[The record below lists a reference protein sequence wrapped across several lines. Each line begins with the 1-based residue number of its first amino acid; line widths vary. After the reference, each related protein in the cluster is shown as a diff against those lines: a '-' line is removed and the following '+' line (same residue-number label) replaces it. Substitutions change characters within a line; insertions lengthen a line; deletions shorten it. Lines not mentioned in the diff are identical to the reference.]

1 MQRARTSLPTE
12 PAGAQLMT
20 LARAAMPP
28 EREMQRAMLE
38 ADSSYDGVFFTAVKT
53 TGIFCRPSCSARKPR
68 RQNVEF
74 FSTARD
80 ALFAGYRACLR
91 CRPLEPAGQV
101 PGWLRSLLDQVEK
114 DPLAR
119 WTDADLRHRGVDP
132 SRVRRWFN
140 KHHGMTFHAY
150 QRARRL
156 GRALGQLSHG
166 VDMLDVAYE
175 HGYESLS
182 GFRDAFEQLFGG
194 APGRVRGR
202 ERVVVNRLLTPLGP
216 MLAGATE
223 AGLCLLE
230 FADRRMLQTQV
241 NTLVRRLQCA
251 VTPGS
256 NEHLHKTAVQ
266 LREYFAGTRQR
277 FDVPLVMPGTEFQ
290 QAAWEQLL
298 RIPYG
303 ATVSYQQQAKS
314 IGRQAAVRAV
324 GRANGENRIAILVP
338 CHRVVGKDGRL
349 HGYGGGL
356 WRKRLLLELETVQL
370 EAATAL
376 P

>member
-1 MQRARTSLPTE
+1 M
-12 PAGAQLMT
+12 M
-20 LARAAMPP
+20 LARSALPP
-28 EREMQRAMLE
+28 EKEMQRAMLGG
-38 ADSSYDGVFFTAVKT
+38 DSSYDGVFFTAVKT

-68 RQNVEF
+68 PENVEF
-74 FSTARD
+74 FSTSRD

-91 CRPLEPAGQV
+91 CRPLEPAGRV
-101 PGWLRSLLDQVEK
+101 PGWLRSLLEQVEK

-166 VDMLDVAYE
+166 ADMLDVAYE

-194 APGRVRGR
+194 APGRVRGKA
-202 ERVVVNRLLTPLGP
+202 RVVVNRLLTPLGP

-241 NTLVRRLQCA
+241 NTLVRRLECA

-256 NEHLHKTAVQ
+256 NEHLDRTAVQ

-303 ATVSYQQQAKS
+303 ATVSYRQQAKS
-314 IGRQAAVRAV
+314 IGRPAAVRAV
-324 GRANGENRIAILVP
+324 GRANGENRIAIVVP
-338 CHRVVGKDGRL
+338 CHRVVGNDGKL

-356 WRKRLLLELETVQL
+356 WRKRLLLELEAAGSD
-370 EAATAL
+370 AATAL